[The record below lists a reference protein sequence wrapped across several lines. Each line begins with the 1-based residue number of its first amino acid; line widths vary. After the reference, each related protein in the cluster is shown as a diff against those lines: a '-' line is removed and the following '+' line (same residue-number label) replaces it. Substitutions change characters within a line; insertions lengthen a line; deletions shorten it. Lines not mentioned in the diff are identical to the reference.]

1 MLQCPTGL
9 EIGLTRQKTSLTIG
23 VALLSGLSW
32 LLFACQSAKT
42 SPAPEHSPENSTVEI
57 DPRYRPQGSPV
68 ELGLAGYAKVLCSA
82 VFVSERDIEE
92 ARRNSGYMFLP
103 EKMHEVEVQVDLYKT
118 ERRVVLSLDD
128 GFTRSARYVGDQG
141 CVIERPNAEQHVFF
155 EPTTVSS
162 TLPEADLQPWPAGD
176 ASPPEPTRDGL
187 VQIDRI
193 VDLAFADPKET
204 LTAAFLVVHRGRII
218 AERYAPGVNKD
229 TQLESWSMG
238 KSLTATLVG
247 LLIQQGL
254 LDLDDPA
261 PVPAWQEEDDP
272 RRNITIRNLLNMSS
286 GLLFIAPRDPDFSPE
301 KGYPDHIYIYTGA
314 VDVFDYSIHRPLQ
327 FPANTEGRYRNCDPL
342 TLGYIVRETVR
353 ASGGDYL
360 TFPQQA
366 LFDRI
371 GIRRQVLETDP
382 YGNFLLTGYD
392 YGTARNWA
400 RLGLLYL
407 QDGVWQEERLLPEG
421 FVEFVSTPAPAW
433 TEPVYG
439 GLFWLNRK
447 GDIPLPTDAYYMAGG
462 GGQRVF
468 IVPSLDLVVVRMGH
482 FRGSRL
488 GMEAL
493 NEALGELTSL
503 LMQVPPN

>member
-1 MLQCPTGL
+1 L
-9 EIGLTRQKTSLTIG
+9 
-23 VALLSGLSW
+23 
-32 LLFACQSAKT
+32 
-42 SPAPEHSPENSTVEI
+42 
-57 DPRYRPQGSPV
+57 DP
-68 ELGLAGYAKVLCSA
+68 
-82 VFVSERDIEE
+82 
-92 ARRNSGYMFLP
+92 
-103 EKMHEVEVQVDLYKT
+103 QV
-118 ERRVVLSLDD
+118 
-128 GFTRSARYVGDQG
+128 
-141 CVIERPNAEQHVFF
+141 
-155 EPTTVSS
+155 
-162 TLPEADLQPWPAGD
+162 
-176 ASPPEPTRDGL
+176 
-187 VQIDRI
+187 DRI

-254 LDLDDPA
+254 LGLDDPA
-261 PVPAWQEEDDP
+261 PVSAWQEEDDP

-286 GLLFIAPRDPDFSPE
+286 GLRFVAPRDPDFSPE

-314 VDVFDYSIHRPLQ
+314 VDAFDYSINRPLQ
-327 FPANTEGRYRNCDPL
+327 FPVNTEGRYRNCDPL

-366 LFDRI
+366 LFDKI
-371 GIRRQVLETDP
+371 GVRRQVLETDP

-468 IVPSLDLVVVRMGH
+468 IVPSLDLVVVRLGH
-482 FRGSRL
+482 FRGSRS

-493 NEALGELTSL
+493 NEALRELTSL
-503 LMQVPPN
+503 LMRVPPK